1 MNEIDFKQIL
11 DIINQLLP
19 IIIPIVLAALG
30 APSVKRYIGKQ
41 KANQIAVIVQTV
53 YLMIENA
60 KRQHKNK
67 TKENMPFDKIM
78 KLFEANVRAELEA
91 NGIKPTDKIIE
102 QCKRYS
108 EAKHVAVRG
117 IK

>member
-60 KRQHKNK
+60 KRQYKNK
-67 TKENMPFDKIM
+67 TKEPMSSKDIVR
-78 KLFEANVRAELEA
+78 LFEANVKAELEA